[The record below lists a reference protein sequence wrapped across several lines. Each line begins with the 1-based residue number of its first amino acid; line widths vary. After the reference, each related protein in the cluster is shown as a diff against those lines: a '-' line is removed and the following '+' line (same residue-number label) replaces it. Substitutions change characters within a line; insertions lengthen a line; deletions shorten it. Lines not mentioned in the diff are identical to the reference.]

1 MVEPVRYRKVV
12 VEMMGNGGLATPASS
27 ADTKPHILLT
37 RDQELAI
44 SNAVE
49 TFEKKCEELRGQREG
64 ICEAIKQ
71 YRVGRG
77 SELENMRAF
86 IQVCTSVLSSVPKW
100 CSCSRQRLC
109 PCVTFSGF
117 ISFQV
122 DGTCNVTE
130 DEGVAMYTSNRNTP
144 SCCTERSLIRSLS
157 SGPWS
162 PGVAARFVA
171 LRK

>member
-37 RDQELAI
+37 RDQQLAI

-86 IQVCTSVLSSVPKW
+86 IQVCTCVLVCLPEL
-100 CSCSRQRLC
+100 CSCYGLRLYS
-109 PCVTFSGF
+109 CVTVAGF
-117 ISFQV
+117 I
-122 DGTCNVTE
+122 C
-130 DEGVAMYTSNRNTP
+130 
-144 SCCTERSLIRSLS
+144 LS
-157 SGPWS
+157 DVWY
-162 PGVAARFVA
+162 A
-171 LRK
+171 